1 MIDITKGSRV
11 GAISISLLARD
22 VFIIITL
29 TALSSECYIARSVRS
44 SRRLSGGVIVDSQRK
59 TTQVYLCCLR
69 TCHPQC
75 VLNARLTATARMSE
89 GDASTVND

>member
-44 SRRLSGGVIVDSQRK
+44 SRRLSGLSYFD
-59 TTQVYLCCLR
+59 
-69 TCHPQC
+69 P
-75 VLNARLTATARMSE
+75 
-89 GDASTVND
+89 